1 MPLAAVGGATH
12 HGVPAQRGPVG
23 EGAAAQAAHVG
34 LLPRVDA
41 LVPLQR
47 VELRELLVAVFA
59 AVGTVA
65 CRGGEGGGHCVSF
78 GERKIKVVD
87 VCLWFTCVDFQML
100 VEGVPLSEAAAALL
114 ALVGPRAGVD
124 VGVVP
129 QVLLGGE
136 ALPARLAHERFL
148 A

>member
-1 MPLAAVGGATH
+1 MGGATH

-65 CRGGEGGGHCVSF
+65 CRVGGGGIVSVLGREKAKGSMFVF
-78 GERKIKVVD
+78 GSPVWIFRCWWRE
-87 VCLWFTCVDFQML
+87 
-100 VEGVPLSEAAAALL
+100 
-114 ALVGPRAGVD
+114 
-124 VGVVP
+124 
-129 QVLLGGE
+129 
-136 ALPARLAHERFL
+136 FL
-148 A
+148 

>member
-1 MPLAAVGGATH
+1 
-12 HGVPAQRGPVG
+12 
-23 EGAAAQAAHVG
+23 
-34 LLPRVDA
+34 
-41 LVPLQR
+41 
-47 VELRELLVAVFA
+47 
-59 AVGTVA
+59 
-65 CRGGEGGGHCVSF
+65 
-78 GERKIKVVD
+78 
-87 VCLWFTCVDFQML
+87 ML

-136 ALPARLAHERFL
+136 ALPARLAHERLL